1 MECLALKSSL
11 REEFFSQLST
21 SDEGCCAAAVVV
33 AAEEYFA
40 VDDLLDLSNEGV
52 NVEEEEE
59 EDDGEAEKRS
69 PASDV
74 SSFDDTNLESST
86 TDGGKSTDSVS
97 FPDDLGSVP
106 VSMKL
111 FSPKES
117 S

>member
-1 MECLALKSSL
+1 MSS
-11 REEFFSQLST
+11 
-21 SDEGCCAAAVVV
+21 SDEGCCPAAVVV

-40 VDDLLDLSNEGV
+40 VDELLDLSNEGV
-52 NVEEEEE
+52 NVEKE
-59 EDDGEAEKRS
+59 EDDGEEEKRS

-74 SSFDDTNLESST
+74 SSFGNTNLESA

-106 VSMKL
+106 VSIKL
-111 FSPKES
+111 FSPKKS

>member
-1 MECLALKSSL
+1 MKSSL

-52 NVEEEEE
+52 NVEEEE
-59 EDDGEAEKRS
+59 DDGEGEKRS

-106 VSMKL
+106 VCIKL
-111 FSPKES
+111 FSPKKS